1 MSQNGSVPLPRGV
14 LQPMVDPFQDWET
27 MLESGQLDS
36 SLRNLDLS
44 KPPPPIVMVEEEG
57 RTPYRPPEPKLKIL
71 KRPEVANNS
80 SRGQEVK
87 PRTEQKSLRQREQ
100 EYAEARQRILGS
112 SEGEGD
118 STTTREGT
126 KQPPLNQVK
135 AVVRNSA
142 SRGSTTTRLE
152 VLCPPGQPPPPHP
165 PLSRGVAP
173 YSSQRQYRAPPP
185 VHVHCFPPPP
195 LVDVGVGRHPRVPTT
210 SDGSRGFPGKR

>member
-1 MSQNGSVPLPRGV
+1 
-14 LQPMVDPFQDWET
+14 MVDPFQDWET

-71 KRPEVANNS
+71 KRPEVANSS
-80 SRGQEVK
+80 SRAQEVK

-118 STTTREGT
+118 TPTREGP

-135 AVVRNSA
+135 AVVRGSAA
-142 SRGSTTTRLE
+142 SRGSSTTTRLE

-165 PLSRGVAP
+165 PPRGVAP

-195 LVDVGVGRHPRVPTT
+195 LVVDVGRHPRVPT